1 MPLPESFITDELAV
15 LLPATD
21 LAMRAGRLMGEPCGA
36 GLAGMGDGTL
46 DDDDRAA
53 ADVVVV
59 VVTTG
64 RCSSADQPLLKLLA
78 ELLTGKTDS
87 GLTTTSVESESM
99 AAVTLHPWFRL
110 ESIYSFRGK
119 KKKIEIRRLIWEKV
133 VGLTLMSEGAHPLN
147 PSDGPI
153 SVGGNVMADSPSES
167 SEPTS
172 TSSLSSLSILSKSA
186 SILTSWSSLSRSK
199 PPKELSSGKLK
210 PRLQSIRSFLP
221 SKSQKS
227 GKARGSCIA
236 E

>member
-46 DDDDRAA
+46 DDDDRTA

-110 ESIYSFRGK
+110 ESIYSFRER

-133 VGLTLMSEGAHPLN
+133 EGTYAH
-147 PSDGPI
+147 
-153 SVGGNVMADSPSES
+153 VGGRPSAQSERRADQRRWKCDGRFSVRVERADLHFQP
-167 SEPTS
+167 
-172 TSSLSSLSILSKSA
+172 
-186 SILTSWSSLSRSK
+186 
-199 PPKELSSGKLK
+199 
-210 PRLQSIRSFLP
+210 F
-221 SKSQKS
+221 
-227 GKARGSCIA
+227 
-236 E
+236 